1 MDDIANFISHGVAEL
16 PKILESNLGT
26 FKTKSIFSVIR
37 DQFYPLENLAKDSS
51 FDNIYAIYPPKV
63 REDVY
68 KIDSPEL
75 QFDGTGLAATLFELK
90 TLNKKVFQ
98 SVIDGM
104 KLISQN
110 IMDIS
115 VEFVKSKQKIE
126 VVTEIRQDFST
137 GATLRIPLE
146 LISDGTLKW
155 YALVTT
161 MAVSTQP
168 IVIEEPEN
176 YLNPQMQQLFITY
189 LRDEIDYRENL
200 GIITSHSETLV
211 DVLEPSEL
219 ILVRKKNGRTEASCI
234 TEIEKL
240 IDHMRKSE
248 YGLGWYYQSDLLE
261 FYCFDDVT

>member
-1 MDDIANFISHGVAEL
+1 M
-16 PKILESNLGT
+16 
-26 FKTKSIFSVIR
+26 IR
-37 DQFYPLENLAKDSS
+37 DQFYPLENLAQDSS

-75 QFDGTGLAATLFELK
+75 QLDGTGLAATLFELK

-126 VVTEIRQDFST
+126 VVTEVQQDFST
-137 GATLRIPLE
+137 DATLRIPLE

-161 MAVSTQP
+161 MAVSTP
-168 IVIEEPEN
+168 
-176 YLNPQMQQLFITY
+176 TY
-189 LRDEIDYRENL
+189 CY
-200 GIITSHSETLV
+200 
-211 DVLEPSEL
+211 
-219 ILVRKKNGRTEASCI
+219 
-234 TEIEKL
+234 
-240 IDHMRKSE
+240 
-248 YGLGWYYQSDLLE
+248 
-261 FYCFDDVT
+261 